1 MTRGLRIAEVAP
13 PFEPV
18 PPPAYGGIERVVG
31 ELVVELD
38 RRGHDVTTFASGDSS
53 VPGRLVATVPTALWR
68 TDFQGDAAP
77 WFIATLDAV
86 LERASEFD
94 VIHSHVEWYSP
105 LLARAS
111 PVPVVT
117 TFHGRLD
124 QPWAADLLRRPAGHP
139 VAISRAQAGTHPHV
153 DWAAVI
159 HNGLSLDAF
168 PFLRRAGSELAFVGR
183 IAPEKGVV
191 DAIDIAVRAGRRL
204 RIAAKSGKTA
214 AESDYL
220 ERVFRPALSRAGA
233 AVEWLGELSIPER
246 DALFADSL
254 ATLMPGSWPE
264 PFGLTA
270 IESLATGTP
279 VVARRAGALPEIVRD
294 GIDGFLDDDVPAMA
308 AAVDRAA
315 GLDRAAIREAV
326 LARFSAARMADG
338 YERLFSAIAAGE
350 GTDGAVT
357 IAGRAGG
364 AEPAA
369 ISPGSPVPP
378 TTSGPDGT
386 AAPGATSGGPRPG

>member
-1 MTRGLRIAEVAP
+1 MAP

-18 PPPAYGGIERVVG
+18 PPPAYGGIERIIG
-31 ELVVELD
+31 ELVTELD
-38 RRGHDVTTFASGDSS
+38 WRGHEVTTFASGDST

-77 WFIATLDAV
+77 WFVLTLDAV
-86 LERASEFD
+86 LERATEFD
-94 VIHSHVEWYSP
+94 LIHSHVEWYSH

-124 QPWAADLLRRPAGHP
+124 QAWAATLLRRPHGRP
-139 VAISRAQAGTHPHV
+139 VAISHAQAATHPDV
-153 DWAAVI
+153 DWAGVV

-168 PFLRRAGSELAFVGR
+168 PFGLRAGHELAFVGR

-191 DAIDIAVRAGRRL
+191 DAIEIAQRAGRRL

-220 ERVFRPALSRAGA
+220 ENVFRPAVARAGG
-233 AVEWLGELSIPER
+233 AVEWLGELSVADR

-279 VVARRAGALPEIVRD
+279 VVARRVGALPEIVRD
-294 GIDGFLDDDVPAMA
+294 GLDGFLDADVPAMA
-308 AAVDRAA
+308 AAVELAPR
-315 GLDRAAIREAV
+315 LDRAAIRESV
-326 LARFSAARMADG
+326 LRRFSAARMTDG
-338 YERLFSAIAAGE
+338 YEAVFEAVVAGE
-350 GTDGAVT
+350 GSAGAGAGT
-357 IAGRAGG
+357 SGGGRAGAG
-364 AEPAA
+364 
-369 ISPGSPVPP
+369 
-378 TTSGPDGT
+378 
-386 AAPGATSGGPRPG
+386 APGA